1 MAMRLSLN
9 RNVTLTIRLDLET
22 MRRIVNFQLEA
33 IDKFPPISNLSTV
46 AYLILR
52 RGISDKSV
60 EDVAREVADV
70 RHSWLRHVL
79 TMRIDPE
86 TDEKLS
92 YVAKTLGLD
101 GGKSLAASRIVV
113 KYAPTVTIEDLI
125 QQWRKELF
133 PHLP

>member
-1 MAMRLSLN
+1 MRLSLN
-9 RNVTLTIRLDLET
+9 RNITLTTRLDLDT
-22 MRRIVNFQLEA
+22 MRRVVNLQLEA
-33 IDKFPPISNLSTV
+33 IEKFPSIANLSTV

-52 RGISDKSV
+52 RAVADKSA
-60 EDVAREVADV
+60 EELAKEVAET
-70 RHSWLRHVL
+70 RHSWLRHIL

-86 TDEKLS
+86 TDAKLS

-101 GGKSLAASRIVV
+101 GGKSIVASRIVV

-125 QQWRKELF
+125 QQWKKELF

>member
-1 MAMRLSLN
+1 MRLSLN
-9 RNVTLTIRLDLET
+9 RNIALTIRLDLEA
-22 MRRIVNFQLEA
+22 MRRIVNLQLEA
-33 IDKFPPISNLSTV
+33 IEKFPTIANLSTV

-52 RGISDKSV
+52 RGISDKPA

-86 TDEKLS
+86 TDAKLAE
-92 YVAKTLGLD
+92 VARLLGLD
-101 GGKSLAASRIVV
+101 GGKSLVASRLIV
-113 KYAPTVTIEDLI
+113 KHAPTVTIEDLI
-125 QQWRKELF
+125 QQYKKELF

>member
-1 MAMRLSLN
+1 MRLSLN
-9 RNVTLTIRLDLET
+9 RNITLTIRLDLET
-22 MRRIVNFQLEA
+22 MRRIVNLQLEA

-113 KYAPTVTIEDLI
+113 NTRQP
-125 QQWRKELF
+125 
-133 PHLP
+133 

>member
-1 MAMRLSLN
+1 MRLSLN
-9 RNVTLTIRLDLET
+9 RNLPLTVRLDLDT
-22 MRRIVNFQLEA
+22 MRKIVHLQLEA
-33 IDKFPPISNLSTV
+33 IEKFPPISNLSTV

-52 RGISDKSV
+52 RGISDKSA

-86 TDEKLS
+86 TDAKLAD
-92 YVAKTLGLD
+92 VARLLGLD
-101 GGKSLAASRIVV
+101 GGKSLVASRIVV

-125 QQWRKELF
+125 QQYKKELF
-133 PHLP
+133 PHLV